1 MKTTETACLS
11 DELCR
16 LKEEEEEEEEEEEGE
31 FRRSRIKRV
40 LDRLTTLSIPTVRV
54 EALKYSQLH

>member
-16 LKEEEEEEEEEEEGE
+16 LKEVEEEEEGE
-31 FRRSRIKRV
+31 HKS
-40 LDRLTTLSIPTVRV
+40 
-54 EALKYSQLH
+54 

>member
-16 LKEEEEEEEEEEEGE
+16 LKEVEEEEEEGE
-31 FRRSRIKRV
+31 HKS
-40 LDRLTTLSIPTVRV
+40 
-54 EALKYSQLH
+54 